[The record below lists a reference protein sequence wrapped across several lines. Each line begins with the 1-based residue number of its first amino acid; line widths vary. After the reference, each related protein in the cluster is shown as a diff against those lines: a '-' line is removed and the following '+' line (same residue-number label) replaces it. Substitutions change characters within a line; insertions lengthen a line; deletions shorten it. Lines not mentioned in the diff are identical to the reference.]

1 MVNVTDKLIEL
12 LESFKYPVYKQGSLA
27 KDAAYP
33 DNFFTF
39 WENPENV
46 NDYDNET
53 KFVIYDF
60 NIYCYSNSPVTLE
73 TMLQNARVLLKQNNF
88 IIISRGFDV
97 ASDEQTHT
105 GKAFEVGYINTES

>member
-1 MVNVTDKLIEL
+1 MIEDKLIEL
-12 LESFKYPVYKQGSLA
+12 LETFGFPVYRQGSLA
-27 KDAAYP
+27 QNAPYP
-33 DNFFTF
+33 DTFFTF

-60 NIYCYSNSPVTLE
+60 NVYVYSNDPLTLE
-73 TMLQNARVLLKQNNF
+73 NTLAAARTLLKQNNF
-88 IIISRGFDV
+88 VILSRGFDV

-105 GKAFEVGYINTES
+105 GKGCEVGYINTEN